1 MNRKKTRTG
10 PDHNRLQPDLRL
22 RFIRPENFTGCG
34 SSQFGK
40 WVNRYR
46 AGWDRSQPVFTAT
59 DQPRPS
65 DNANFDNADQMG
77 TTTTLPIPRPT
88 AATPTS
94 IPRTGL
100 NNDNLKTTT
109 RHHQRP
115 TSGNNHDHQH
125 RVDNHNHNCT
135 NNLANNTSTTT
146 ATIKTITHRQPQGR
160 HIDNGNTSTAATST
174 NRQRRRSAATTTRRQ
189 RRRRH
194 IDSRNNNTTTAATST
209 QRQPPAA
216 TSSHQQP

>member
-1 MNRKKTRTG
+1 MNRKKTGTG
-10 PDHNRLQPDLRL
+10 PDRNRLQPDLRL

-59 DQPRPS
+59 TSHDLRQRELRQRRPDGYYDHPS
-65 DNANFDNADQMG
+65 DTRADCCDADIDSSDRPQQRQPQNNHAPSP
-77 TTTTLPIPRPT
+77 TT
-88 AATPTS
+88 
-94 IPRTGL
+94 
-100 NNDNLKTTT
+100 ND
-109 RHHQRP
+109 
-115 TSGNNHDHQH
+115 HDHQH

-160 HIDNGNTSTAATST
+160 HIDNGDTSTAATST

-209 QRQPPAA
+209 RRQPPAA